1 MRKFSSKLLRNFY
14 KNNCNKSGL
23 NWTVY
28 LNWTVLKSKSG
39 RSKRQKL
46 DVVLSIIP
54 SSQMTV
60 HFNLWP
66 SSLARSDSD
75 LHISTVLSD
84 KKWVE
89 SGWNWTCLTFMFP
102 RLALINYKLE
112 IISQLR
118 WDYLKWKEFSRE
130 HLTHVT
136 WRTFWQW
143 GHLKKVIRGHRRI
156 SMNLRTGGQLLMTM
170 SSRK

>member
-1 MRKFSSKLLRNFY
+1 
-14 KNNCNKSGL
+14 
-23 NWTVY
+23 
-28 LNWTVLKSKSG
+28 
-39 RSKRQKL
+39 
-46 DVVLSIIP
+46 
-54 SSQMTV
+54 MTV
-60 HFNLWP
+60 HFSSWP
-66 SSLARSDSD
+66 SSLARPDSD
-75 LHISTVLSD
+75 LHINTVLSD

-143 GHLKKVIRGHRRI
+143 GHWKRSSEVIDDFLWIFEQVVNCKWQWVLGNNSQEI
-156 SMNLRTGGQLLMTM
+156 GPSDYFLDKNQEIIKWVQLQSANWNDLFLEWLSKHTIYR
-170 SSRK
+170 SNCYES